1 MAELAFS
8 KWRARLWPIH
18 RQELQKIIPLLL
30 MKFLISLNYALLTSM
45 KDAMVVTARGGG
57 AEVIPVLKGWGVLPV
72 AIFAA
77 FLYAKLSTRLRPTT
91 MFALILFSF
100 LSLIGLY
107 GYVLYPNVEAL
118 SPHHSADLLQ
128 AWLGAGRGQHW
139 VAVYR
144 NWIPSLFFIMA
155 ELWGSFAI
163 FILFWGFTSQIH
175 TLSEAKR
182 TYTLYIAAGDLASI
196 LAGRMLVHYSQAN
209 TEFLTSLQS
218 ITFFILLFG
227 CGIFCLYQ
235 WLVQRVLPKGWDVAP
250 RVATGTS
257 DKNPSFRKSIAH
269 LFSSRY
275 VLSLAVMVIAVAL
288 TVNMIEVSWK
298 ASLKL
303 LYPETVQ
310 YQAYMGNI
318 TSIIGTVAF
327 ITVLLIGGGLIR
339 YLGWFISALLT
350 PIVVG
355 ISGVLFLGL
364 ILFYRTQSTWL
375 FGMQIPLTFIVLVG
389 AIQQV
394 AAKVMKY
401 SFFDSTKEMAFIPL
415 SPEEKT
421 QGKAAVDV
429 VSSRLGK
436 SGSSWLQVGLLDLF
450 GHSSVLAISHF
461 LLPVIV
467 LAVVAWVYAIRT
479 LRPAVAASEENA

>member
-1 MAELAFS
+1 M
-8 KWRARLWPIH
+8 
-18 RQELQKIIPLLL
+18 PLLL

-77 FLYAKLSTRLRPTT
+77 FLYAKLSARLKPST

-100 LSLIGLY
+100 LSMIALY
-107 GYVLYPNVEAL
+107 GYVLYPHMEAL

-128 AWLGAGRGQHW
+128 AWIGEGRGQHW

-144 NWIPSLFFIMA
+144 NWIPSLFFIVA

-182 TYTLYIAAGDLASI
+182 TYTLYIAAGDMASI
-196 LAGRMLVHYSQAN
+196 VAGRMLVHYSQIN
-209 TEFLTSLQS
+209 TDFLTSLQS
-218 ITFFILLFG
+218 ITFFILIFG
-227 CGIFCLYQ
+227 VSIFGLYQ
-235 WLVQRVLPKGWDVAP
+235 WLVQRVLPKGWDISP
-250 RVATGTS
+250 LVATGTTQ
-257 DKNPSFRKSIAH
+257 KKMPSFRKSLLH
-269 LFSSRY
+269 LFSSKY
-275 VLSLAVMVIAVAL
+275 VLALAVMVIAVAL

-310 YQAYMGNI
+310 YQAYMGTV
-318 TSIIGTVAF
+318 TSLIGTAAL

-350 PIVVG
+350 PAVIGV
-355 ISGVLFLGL
+355 SGVLFLGF
-364 ILFYRTQSTWL
+364 ILLYRTHSTWL
-375 FGMQIPLTFIVLVG
+375 FGIQIPLTFIVWVG
-389 AIQQV
+389 TVQQI

-429 VSSRLGK
+429 VGSRLGK
-436 SGSSWLQVGLLDLF
+436 SGSSWLQVALLDLF
-450 GHSSVLAISHF
+450 GNGSVLAISHF

-467 LAVVAWVYAIRT
+467 VAVIAWIYAITT
-479 LRPAVAASEENA
+479 LRPAMAASEEAQ